1 MYFTQLLLLLL
12 SEFYHHKNH
21 SKDCGNLR
29 TFFMSNNYDSTT
41 QHLNQNYYPGSNMSF
56 SDYGEDHCQCTY
68 NKKDL
73 ITIVFNKIRT
83 NWMFPCF
90 NFKFSTATIVSM
102 KFSSMP
108 NNKRLLPYSV
118 HTICI

>member
-1 MYFTQLLLLLL
+1 
-12 SEFYHHKNH
+12 
-21 SKDCGNLR
+21 
-29 TFFMSNNYDSTT
+29 MSINYDSTT
-41 QHLNQNYYPGSNMSF
+41 QHLNQIYCPGSNMSF

-68 NKKDL
+68 YKKDL
-73 ITIVFNKIRT
+73 ITIVFNKIMT

-108 NNKRLLPYSV
+108 NNKDYCPIVSIQFVYNEINLLLKK
-118 HTICI
+118 